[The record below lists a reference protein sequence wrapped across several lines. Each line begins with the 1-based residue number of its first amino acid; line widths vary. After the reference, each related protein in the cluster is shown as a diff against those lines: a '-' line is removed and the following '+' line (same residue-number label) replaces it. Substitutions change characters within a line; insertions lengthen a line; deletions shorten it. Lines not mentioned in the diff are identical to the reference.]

1 MCAFLGITDDILY
14 EPVPYTRVLA
24 FNDRGRSAL
33 KEVKKTGCYVNA
45 GEAVDHPHWELE
57 KRCGDLY
64 GLFCTDGIS
73 APGIEESRRV
83 FYHCNSS
90 NTPE

>member
-1 MCAFLGITDDILY
+1 M
-14 EPVPYTRVLA
+14 LA
-24 FNDRGRSAL
+24 FNDRGRAVL
-33 KEVKKTGCYVNA
+33 KNVKKSGTYVNA
-45 GEAVDHPHWELE
+45 GENVDHPHWELE

-64 GLFCTDGIS
+64 GLFCTEGIT

-83 FYHCNSS
+83 CYICNPS